1 MDSTWQET
9 FIVIDTTYQVTQYR
23 RGLKNGKF
31 KEFYP
36 EGNISMEGEFKNNF
50 KDGYWEYYL

>member
-9 FIVIDTTYQVTQYR
+9 FIVIDTTYQVTQFR
-23 RGLKNGKF
+23 EGLKNGKF

-36 EGNISMEGEFKNNF
+36 EEI
-50 KDGYWEYYL
+50 